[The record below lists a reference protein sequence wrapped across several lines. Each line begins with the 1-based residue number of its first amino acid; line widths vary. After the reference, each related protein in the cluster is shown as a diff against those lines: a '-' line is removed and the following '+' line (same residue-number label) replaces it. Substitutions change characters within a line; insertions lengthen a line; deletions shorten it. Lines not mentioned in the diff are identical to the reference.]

1 MCNGRRSLRGNP
13 YALHRSPRHSFSCL
27 FSSFLTQ
34 TLLQGSSAPLPEYK
48 TSALKK
54 SRWVLSHYGVFKT
67 CWDWLILI
75 ATFYVAIVV
84 PYNASFVNTDKPSMV
99 SDVVVESLF
108 IVGEYSAILF
118 IVPCYRVDVFHVI
131 TVALWNILWSVPC
144 EFSYTQCA
152 QTVATYQR

>member
-1 MCNGRRSLRGNP
+1 MWFVWPFRFLIQFKLQLFNYFIIWFVLIITDYYCLCVVILFLR
-13 YALHRSPRHSFSCL
+13 H
-27 FSSFLTQ
+27 TQ

-108 IVGEYSAILF
+108 IVGKSAL
-118 IVPCYRVDVFHVI
+118 H
-131 TVALWNILWSVPC
+131 
-144 EFSYTQCA
+144 
-152 QTVATYQR
+152 

>member
-1 MCNGRRSLRGNP
+1 MFNFYLQREIHTWYIRTRVILLLYVQHVIEKVANYYYYLLLLLLLFVAYIIVYFIILYFRSRYFRVL
-13 YALHRSPRHSFSCL
+13 
-27 FSSFLTQ
+27 Q

-108 IVGEYSAILF
+108 IVGKSIRQFTNDHWLEI
-118 IVPCYRVDVFHVI
+118 
-131 TVALWNILWSVPC
+131 
-144 EFSYTQCA
+144 
-152 QTVATYQR
+152 

>member
-1 MCNGRRSLRGNP
+1 MIEEAEPEEPEPASNAYGRR
-13 YALHRSPRHSFSCL
+13 RSRAVLYQLSGHYKSDKPKTGKL
-27 FSSFLTQ
+27 KLNN

-108 IVGEYSAILF
+108 IVGKPLF
-118 IVPCYRVDVFHVI
+118 INHYRGIVSH
-131 TVALWNILWSVPC
+131 ILYRFADHHPSANR
-144 EFSYTQCA
+144 SG
-152 QTVATYQR
+152 